1 MNMVPRNT
9 GKTPTLEA
17 GCIQQDIT
25 VLSLDVEKVR
35 FLENLTAQL
44 NFCAATSNYPKETE

>member
-1 MNMVPRNT
+1 MVPRNT

-35 FLENLTAQL
+35 FVENLTAQL
-44 NFCAATSNYPKETE
+44 NFCTAISNYPKEGE